1 MNIAKTGELC
11 DAGAGEPRQR
21 PGTLPDVPGRP
32 CPSVINIVRS
42 ERAEHA
48 EVCDVAGHRMSDR
61 QISDDIEILARMAAR
76 LAGRDPDDRTTVKLG
91 DITAFDDLAWRYP
104 DFLARANAAYDLLKN
119 ATLTCR
125 SRVAGP

>member
-1 MNIAKTGELC
+1 
-11 DAGAGEPRQR
+11 
-21 PGTLPDVPGRP
+21 
-32 CPSVINIVRS
+32 
-42 ERAEHA
+42 
-48 EVCDVAGHRMSDR
+48 MSDR